1 MPEEMSRR
9 SFMIS
14 TGAGY
19 ALAVLPTTTWAI
31 GTPSDKVG
39 TAEVVIPTKDKLM
52 PAYFAR
58 PQEAG
63 SYPCVIVVHE
73 IFGVHE
79 YIKDVCRRFALAGYN
94 AIAPYL
100 YFREGDVT
108 KIPDIKK
115 IIADIVSKVPQKQVM
130 SDLDATVSWLKGQKG
145 TNISHMGITGF
156 CWGGNVVWMYAAHN
170 PKLKAGVAWYGK
182 LSGEATQ
189 VQPLFP
195 LDIAAKL
202 TVPVLG
208 LYGEKDE
215 SIPLKDV
222 EKMRTLLDKGKSGS
236 KIIVYKEAGHA
247 FHADYRPSY
256 NKKAAEEGWAEALQ
270 WFKAHGLKS

>member
-1 MPEEMSRR
+1 MSEEMSRR
-9 SFMIS
+9 NFVIS

-19 ALAVLPTTTWAI
+19 ALAVLPVTGWAI
-31 GTPSDKVG
+31 STPTNNVA
-39 TAEVVIPTKDKLM
+39 TAEVIIPTENKLM
-52 PAYFAR
+52 PAYYAR
-58 PQEAG
+58 PQAAG
-63 SYPCVIVVHE
+63 SYPCIIIVHE

-108 KIPDIKK
+108 QIPDIKQ
-115 IIADIVSKVPQKQVM
+115 IIAKIVSKVPQKQVM
-130 SDLDATVSWLKGQKG
+130 SDLDATVQWLKGQKG
-145 TNISHMGITGF
+145 TKIDHMGITGF
-156 CWGGNVVWMYAAHN
+156 CWGGNVVWMYTAHN
-170 PKLKAGVAWYGK
+170 PKMKAGAAWYGK

-195 LDIAAKL
+195 LDIAPKL

-215 SIPLKDV
+215 GIPLKDV
-222 EKMRTLLDKGKSGS
+222 EKMREALKKGKSGS
-236 KIIVYKEAGHA
+236 KIIVYKEAAHG

-256 NKKAAEEGWAEALQ
+256 NKKAAEEGWAETLK
-270 WFKAHGLKS
+270 WFKDHGL